1 MGCWVF
7 LITAAII
14 WVVGLSRVALFFFI
28 EVGQSVSRTDDLKPM
43 PAKSKIKGNVSK
55 KKAPVDD

>member
-1 MGCWVF
+1 

>member
-1 MGCWVF
+1 LLGFLETSSNYLGCQMGYS
-7 LITAAII
+7 LHYHK
-14 WVVGLSRVALFFFI
+14 
-28 EVGQSVSRTDDLKPM
+28 VGQSVSRTDDLKPM